1 MKNKATNKPDS
12 LRIDLDDREVTMLEA
27 LQKELQIED
36 PDELLGMLV
45 RQAFFRASV
54 SCPRCGHMASQ
65 TDESEAVCR
74 DCLSPIRLIEG
85 MWQAVGYDD
94 L

>member
-1 MKNKATNKPDS
+1 MKNMATDKPYS
-12 LRIDLDDREVTMLEA
+12 LGIDLDDREANMLEA
-27 LQKELQIED
+27 LQKELQIDD

-45 RQAFFRASV
+45 RQAYFRTSV

-65 TDESEAVCR
+65 TDESEALCR

-85 MWQAVGYDD
+85 MWQAIGYDD